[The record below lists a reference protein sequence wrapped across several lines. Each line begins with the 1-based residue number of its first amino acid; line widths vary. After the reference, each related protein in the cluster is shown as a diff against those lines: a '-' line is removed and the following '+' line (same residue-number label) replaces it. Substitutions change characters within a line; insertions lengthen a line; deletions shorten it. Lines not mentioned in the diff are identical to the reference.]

1 MEGKKKKRGPIDNN
15 KHESQDQAA
24 IDHMRT
30 QAEEKE
36 FHSYYDL
43 KAVKM
48 IYALLF
54 GCNFLIN
61 IDHGT
66 IPASTLNLKSDLG
79 LDNVAL
85 GFLGS
90 IVFLGLTFG
99 NLVNNLLIVQDH

>member
-1 MEGKKKKRGPIDNN
+1 
-15 KHESQDQAA
+15 
-24 IDHMRT
+24 
-30 QAEEKE
+30 
-36 FHSYYDL
+36 
-43 KAVKM
+43 M

-99 NLVNNLLIVQDH
+99 NLVNNLLIV

>member
-1 MEGKKKKRGPIDNN
+1 MENRKEEKINN
-15 KHESQDQAA
+15 KRNAAVDQQN
-24 IDHMRT
+24 DYKRS

-36 FHSYYDL
+36 FSRYFD
-43 KAVKM
+43 KKSVKM

-54 GCNFLIN
+54 GCNFFIN

-85 GFLGS
+85 GFIGS

-99 NLVNNLLIVQDH
+99 MFILIDIVQDL